1 MQEKAAPAS
10 TPYVPFEGWLRMR
23 RTANR
28 AETTARDARYDSSSG
43 ASSSMENA
51 DERYLSATSPTA
63 GIHACAP
70 TRPTTHH
77 TGIHAVAR
85 RAPPSLPEPT
95 ADPLATRAVPA
106 RFAFPMISP
115 FEPLQ
120 EATTRIHPSPV

>member
-63 GIHACAP
+63 GIHA
-70 TRPTTHH
+70 
-77 TGIHAVAR
+77 VAR

-115 FEPLQ
+115 FEPPQ